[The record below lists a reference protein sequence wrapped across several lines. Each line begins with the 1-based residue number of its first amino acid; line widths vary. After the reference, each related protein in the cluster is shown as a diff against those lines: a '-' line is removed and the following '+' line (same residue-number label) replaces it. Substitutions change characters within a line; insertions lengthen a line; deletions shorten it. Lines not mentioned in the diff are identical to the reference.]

1 VSSRSLIVP
10 LTVAVLL
17 GVAGPVYAPV
27 YAQGAFPAPL
37 PAGVTPAQKPSPF
50 PPVNGNGGVIKNDPA
65 FPPVNGAAAS
75 SPFPPVNGAPAASLA
90 GPSPFPS
97 NGAPPV
103 AGGSFGA
110 PQGGPPPGAENCM
123 KEFMPLRKEAERRGN
138 LIKAA
143 SDRRAPAAEACK
155 LIGNFSQ
162 AEVKM
167 IKYVQANQQ
176 KCGIPAQVADQLK
189 NGHKN
194 TQKMQKQVCAAAH
207 QQAQQP
213 RGPAA
218 PSLSDVLGSSASM
231 PTPTGKTRHG
241 GSTFD
246 TLSGNVLT
254 R

>member
-1 VSSRSLIVP
+1 VSIRSLIAP
-10 LTVAVLL
+10 LTVVALL
-17 GVAGPVYAPV
+17 GVAGPV

-37 PAGVTPAQKPSPF
+37 PAGVTPAPSPF
-50 PPVNGNGGVIKNDPA
+50 PPVNNGGVIKNDPA
-65 FPPVNGAAAS
+65 FPSVNGNGGVIRNDPA
-75 SPFPPVNGAPAASLA
+75 FPPVNSASRA
-90 GPSPFPS
+90 SIGGPSPFPS

-103 AGGSFGA
+103 AGAGAFSA
-110 PQGGPPPGAENCM
+110 PQGGPPPGAEDCM
-123 KEFMPLRKEAERRGN
+123 KEFMPLRQEAERRGK

-143 SDRRAPAAEACK
+143 SDRHAPAAEACK

-167 IKYVQANQQ
+167 IKYVHTNQQ
-176 KCGIPAQVADQLK
+176 KCGIPAQVTNQLK
-189 NGHKN
+189 DGHKN
-194 TQKMQKQVCAAAH
+194 TEKMLKQVCNVAH

-213 RGPAA
+213 RGPAG
-218 PSLSDVLGSSASM
+218 PTLSDVLSSSASASE
-231 PTPTGKTRHG
+231 PARGKKG

>member
-1 VSSRSLIVP
+1 MSIRSLIVP
-10 LTVAVLL
+10 LTVATLL
-17 GVAGPVYAPV
+17 GVAGPV

-37 PAGVTPAQKPSPF
+37 PAGVTPAEKPSPF
-50 PPVNGNGGVIKNDPA
+50 PPVNNNGVIKNDPA
-65 FPPVNGAAAS
+65 FPPVNGAAAN
-75 SPFPPVNGAPAASLA
+75 SPFPPVNGAPRAAVGGA
-90 GPSPFPS
+90 SPFPS

-103 AGGSFGA
+103 AGGGAFSA
-110 PQGGPPPGAENCM
+110 PQGGPPPGAEDCM

-143 SDRRAPAAEACK
+143 SDRHAPAAEACK

-167 IKYVQANQQ
+167 IKYVHANQQ
-176 KCGIPAQVADQLK
+176 KCGIPAQVTDQLK

-194 TQKMQKQVCAAAH
+194 TEKMLKQVCNVAH

-213 RGPAA
+213 RGPAG
-218 PSLSDVLGSSASM
+218 PTLSDVLSSSASASE
-231 PTPTGKTRHG
+231 PARGKKG

>member
-1 VSSRSLIVP
+1 
-10 LTVAVLL
+10 
-17 GVAGPVYAPV
+17 
-27 YAQGAFPAPL
+27 
-37 PAGVTPAQKPSPF
+37 
-50 PPVNGNGGVIKNDPA
+50 
-65 FPPVNGAAAS
+65 
-75 SPFPPVNGAPAASLA
+75 
-90 GPSPFPS
+90 
-97 NGAPPV
+97 
-103 AGGSFGA
+103 
-110 PQGGPPPGAENCM
+110 M

-138 LIKAA
+138 LIKKA

-167 IKYVQANQQ
+167 IKYVQTNHQR
-176 KCGIPAQVADQLK
+176 CGIPPQVTDQLR

-194 TQKMQKQVCAAAH
+194 TEKMQKQVCAVAH

-213 RGPAA
+213 RGPAG
-218 PSLSDVLGSSASM
+218 PSLADVLNSSASAPE
-231 PTPTGKTRHG
+231 PTRGKKG

>member
-17 GVAGPVYAPV
+17 GVAGPV

-194 TQKMQKQVCAAAH
+194 TAKMQKQVCAAAH